1 MGPRST
7 LAGLSLALLIAVGCS
22 SWPKVREEVV
32 EPIHHLLHHAL
43 PEAMIEADP
52 ATLAGLFAVSA
63 ANDARAPINEV
74 LAQFRE
80 IVNARVHIQKVDLEA
95 SPVLASA
102 LLQVE
107 GTTAG
112 GGFRSLSQEKHWQL
126 IREPDGWRILSD
138 RPTEIRVS
146 PIPSAFFRDEAALR
160 GLWFQHEAGQVK
172 DARGELQRHVF
183 GSGVAAADLD
193 RDGWEDVL
201 LLTGG
206 RIDLFMNREG
216 SFVRE
221 SEVRGLGDQPG
232 RVLTVVLPVDLDNDG
247 WKDLFVGAELGQ
259 PLLFRNREGRFER
272 VFDHGIRTTERTIS
286 AVAADFDANGFADL
300 YLANHE
306 NVYLESPDPPG
317 AADNAEAD
325 QLFLNRG
332 SFHFDDATR
341 AAGIDNTGW
350 ALTPLAVDYDGDGD
364 VDLFV
369 GNDFGMDRL
378 YRNDGS
384 AHFEEVSRAAGIDR
398 PVASMGAD
406 WGDFDGDGDFDLFI
420 GGMFSGSGWVLE
432 VPDFE
437 IRGVPRLLDWMFRPY
452 VREAVRS
459 WFRGNRLYENQG
471 DGSFREIARDSGASI
486 SGWSWA
492 TVWLDFDNDGRLDLY
507 GLNGF
512 VSGALEDDV

>member
-1 MGPRST
+1 MHQGRASSQM
-7 LAGLSLALLIAVGCS
+7 AALLRQPRLTRGEE
-22 SWPKVREEVV
+22 RE
-32 EPIHHLLHHAL
+32 
-43 PEAMIEADP
+43 
-52 ATLAGLFAVSA
+52 
-63 ANDARAPINEV
+63 
-74 LAQFRE
+74 
-80 IVNARVHIQKVDLEA
+80 
-95 SPVLASA
+95 
-102 LLQVE
+102 
-107 GTTAG
+107 
-112 GGFRSLSQEKHWQL
+112 LSQEKQWQL
-126 IREPDGWRILSD
+126 IREPEGWRILSD

-146 PIPSAFFRDEAALR
+146 PTPSAFFRDEAALR

-172 DARGELQRHVF
+172 DARGEPQRHVF

-221 SEVRGLGDQPG
+221 SLERGLGDQPG

-259 PLLFRNREGRFER
+259 PLLFRNREGHFER
-272 VFDHGIRTTERTIS
+272 VEGHGIRTTERTIS

-306 NVYLESPDPPG
+306 NVYLESPEPPG

-332 SFHFDDATR
+332 GFRFDDATR

-350 ALTPLAVDYDGDGD
+350 ALTPVAADYDGDGD

-369 GNDFGMDRL
+369 GNDFGTDRL

-384 AHFEEVSRAAGIDR
+384 AHFEEVSRAAGVDR

-406 WGDFDGDGDFDLFI
+406 WG
-420 GGMFSGSGWVLE
+420 
-432 VPDFE
+432 
-437 IRGVPRLLDWMFRPY
+437 
-452 VREAVRS
+452 
-459 WFRGNRLYENQG
+459 
-471 DGSFREIARDSGASI
+471 ARRRDRA
-486 SGWSWA
+486 
-492 TVWLDFDNDGRLDLY
+492 
-507 GLNGF
+507 
-512 VSGALEDDV
+512 